1 MNLDFV
7 FMQKKLEIV
16 REFKDAL
23 INEAKIKVKDV
34 ILFGSQAKNTAT
46 EDSDYDVLVVINEP
60 ETMDVRN
67 RVADITFDLYMKYE
81 IFFDAFIATKNEVNT
96 VNNKTPLI
104 DDAVN
109 EGVYL

>member
-1 MNLDFV
+1 ME
-7 FMQKKLEIV
+7 KKLEIV

-60 ETMDVRN
+60 ETMEVRN
-67 RVADITFDLYMKYE
+67 RVFDQAFDINMKYD
-81 IFFDAFIATKNEVNT
+81 IFLDFFIATNNEVLT
-96 VNNKTPLI
+96 INNKTPLI

>member
-1 MNLDFV
+1 ME
-7 FMQKKLEIV
+7 KKLEIV

-67 RVADITFDLYMKYE
+67 RAFDQAFEINMKYD
-81 IFFDAFIATKNEVNT
+81 IFLDFFIATNNEVHNI
-96 VNNKTPLI
+96 NNKTPLI